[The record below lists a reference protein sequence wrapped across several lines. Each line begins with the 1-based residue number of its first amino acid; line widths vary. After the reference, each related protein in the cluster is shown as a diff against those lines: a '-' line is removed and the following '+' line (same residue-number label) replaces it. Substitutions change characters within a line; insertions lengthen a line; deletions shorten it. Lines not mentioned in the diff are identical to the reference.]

1 MPGLHAAGLRCLHRH
16 DLDTLLIH
24 NCIGKGSFGAVY
36 RGILRSNLHERSAE
50 LAVATKVIPLLVAAD
65 AAGAQRE
72 ASLQHEAGAHPS
84 VVTVMGRA
92 SNLSPNTG
100 PNLSPNVNPSP
111 SPSPSPNSNPNPN
124 PNQVMASFH
133 HEGCAWLLLEL
144 CSTSVHDVLRQQEA
158 PLTLALTRTPALTPA
173 LAPALTPALAPAL
186 TPTRRRRSPSP
197 RSPRCVRGCSAV

>member
-50 LAVATKVIPLLVAAD
+50 LAVATKVIPLLEAAD

-84 VVTVMGRA
+84 VVTVMG
-92 SNLSPNTG
+92 G
-100 PNLSPNVNPSP
+100 
-111 SPSPSPNSNPNPN
+111 
-124 PNQVMASFH
+124 F
-133 HEGCAWLLLEL
+133 
-144 CSTSVHDVLRQQEA
+144 
-158 PLTLALTRTPALTPA
+158 
-173 LAPALTPALAPAL
+173 
-186 TPTRRRRSPSP
+186 
-197 RSPRCVRGCSAV
+197 